1 MRDVRFVVLML
12 GALLLVGCGND
23 NGAPSKA
30 ATISASPA
38 QEISKWDREL
48 KTDPFDDK
56 KKTLSFT
63 NTAEQGGGYLLLM
76 CEENALKFFWQY
88 ALSGKSPFAGMT
100 MEVAL
105 RIDNEPPFNEEWGWS
120 AAQPLMYPKGD
131 KVVFLDKLA
140 GKQKFAIKS
149 VVADASYGVFN
160 IAGFDKAYSEVK
172 SLCGK

>member
-1 MRDVRFVVLML
+1 ML
-12 GALLLVGCGND
+12 GSILLAGCGND
-23 NGAPSKA
+23 NGSSPKVTA
-30 ATISASPA
+30 ATAPL
-38 QEISKWDREL
+38 QEISKWDREF

-76 CEENALKFFWQY
+76 CENNALKFFWQY
-88 ALSGKSPFAGMT
+88 ALSGKSPFAGID

-131 KVVFLDKLA
+131 KVVFLDKLV

-149 VVADASYGVFN
+149 VVADASFGVFN